1 MHTKRHKKGNA
12 AKRKEKRGLKKQD
25 VKVWIHGRGMDKVIV
40 V

>member
-1 MHTKRHKKGNA
+1 MHSHRHKKGNA
-12 AKRKEKRGLKKQD
+12 AKRKERKLKREK